1 MKKKWY
7 FGIFI
12 TALALLVIMQQQT
25 VVPNQE
31 IVLEFVTIDVTS
43 TEAQNTITNVKGHLQ
58 SLGIR
63 NIRISEGLKNNT
75 LKIAYYSDSDVEV
88 IKSILFEEQ
97 NVALGHTV
105 YDHHKNDDK
114 YPSDKNSK
122 DYHLDVYEIQKGT
135 DFNTDFNGIYVSE
148 VNQKRGEYSNF
159 YSFGV
164 VPYNKVED
172 ISRLIKVAQKVN
184 TNIALAI
191 DNTSHN
197 IPEVRAGP
205 IA

>member
-7 FGIFI
+7 LGVLI
-12 TALALLVIMQQQT
+12 TALALLVVVQQQT

-31 IVLEFVTIDVTS
+31 IVLEFVTIEAS
-43 TEAQNTITNVKGHLQ
+43 SLEAQNAITTVKKQLQSIGVKGT
-58 SLGIR
+58 
-63 NIRISEGLKNNT
+63 RISNGPKNGT
-75 LKIAYYSDSDVEV
+75 LKITYYSDAGIEV
-88 IKSILFEEQ
+88 IKKILSEEH
-97 NVALGHTV
+97 NVALEHTV
-105 YDHHKNDDK
+105 YDHHKNDNK
-114 YPSDKNSK
+114 YPSDKNPK
-122 DYHLDVYEIQKGT
+122 DYHLDVYEIQKST
-135 DFNTDFNGIYVSE
+135 DFGSDFNGIYISE
-148 VNQKRGEYSNF
+148 VNQERGEYSNF

-164 VPYNKVED
+164 VPDNKVED

-184 TNIALAI
+184 TNIAIAI